1 MEFFKKNLLFQ
12 AIELISL
19 KLHGALFN
27 SKLEK

>member
-1 MEFFKKNLLFQ
+1 MEFLKKILIFQ

-19 KLHGALFN
+19 KLHGAIFN